1 MCFFTVIERRDT
13 AWCKQDDRFIFL
25 THIHLYRSEGSVF

>member
-1 MCFFTVIERRDT
+1 MSTAAIERRDT
-13 AWCKQDDRFIFL
+13 AWCKQDDRFIVL